1 MSREGRRGGLVR
13 GECFQNSFRGLSS
26 TAIGRGKEVKS
37 IVCAEQSAESSSCI
51 KSLKFAFGG
60 EFYSVIGDGL
70 VDVSIFW
77 KGSVSFLYSEDNSIG
92 IAPSISIR
100 EASDMTTHYFL
111 PIVHV

>member
-13 GECFQNSFRGLSS
+13 GECFENSFRGLSS
-26 TAIGRGKEVKS
+26 TAIGRGKEVES
-37 IVCAEQSAESSSCI
+37 IVCAEQSTKSSSCI

-77 KGSVSFLYSEDNSIG
+77 KGLASFLYSEDNNIG
-92 IAPSISIR
+92 ICTIYPHKRS
-100 EASDMTTHYFL
+100 F
-111 PIVHV
+111 